1 MRLLVNTSNLMPI
14 LLFSRKLNHTVQS
27 EKSNTSSNDADN
39 N

>member
-27 EKSNTSSNDADN
+27 EKFNTSNDADN